1 MTLQLRK
8 AAGIHK
14 KVEGGIKTT
23 WERQGLQWEEGA
35 KGGLYFTRGAGGVP
49 EREPS
54 PCLSEQAFAAGG

>member
-35 KGGLYFTRGAGGVP
+35 KGGLYFRGGGFLK
-49 EREPS
+49 ES
-54 PCLSEQAFAAGG
+54 QAPA

>member
-1 MTLQLRK
+1 MTLLLRK

-35 KGGLYFTRGAGGVP
+35 KGGLYFTRGGGGVLKESRAP
-49 EREPS
+49 
-54 PCLSEQAFAAGG
+54 A